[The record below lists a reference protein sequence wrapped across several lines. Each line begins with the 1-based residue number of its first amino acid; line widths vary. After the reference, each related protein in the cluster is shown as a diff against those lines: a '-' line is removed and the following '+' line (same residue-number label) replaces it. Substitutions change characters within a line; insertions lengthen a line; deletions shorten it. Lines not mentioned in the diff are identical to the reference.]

1 MAYCVAVFG
10 RLVCRPISVRWF
22 WSSNGLL
29 CRSLRS
35 FSVLTDIG
43 QQVGVDLESLGS
55 GAFNNL
61 LRQFIELFS
70 CRFRLR

>member
-10 RLVCRPISVRWF
+10 RLVCSPISVRWF

-35 FSVLTDIG
+35 FGVLADIG
-43 QQVGVDLESLGS
+43 EVVLELEWPAVSQS
-55 GAFNNL
+55 SVVQCA
-61 LRQFIELFS
+61 R
-70 CRFRLR
+70 RYR